1 MKFTFTTESE
11 YKYWETVVKKET
23 RKLFDELTG
32 MEPSK
37 RRDEIMANYKAGQ
50 ELYTNLIGEHMSF
63 IKAQEANDNKK
74 FIKKAIN
81 IIGMP
86 FGSEK

>member
-11 YKYWETVVKKET
+11 FKYWETVVKKET
-23 RKLFDELTG
+23 RKLFDEITG
-32 MEPSK
+32 MEPCK
-37 RRDEIMANYKAGQ
+37 RRDELMANYKAGQ

-63 IKAQEANDNKK
+63 IKAQETNDNKK

-81 IIGMP
+81 VLGMP